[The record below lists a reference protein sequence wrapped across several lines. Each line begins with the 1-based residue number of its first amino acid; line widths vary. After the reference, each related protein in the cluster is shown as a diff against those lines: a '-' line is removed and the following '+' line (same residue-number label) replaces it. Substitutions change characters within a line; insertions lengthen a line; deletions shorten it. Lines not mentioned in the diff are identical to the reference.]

1 MLHLQSN
8 LCLPPIHELLS
19 SKAYSHG
26 MNCIKRNIV
35 DIINALFKDT
45 SSEKVKLAPL
55 HNHHNNNDDAATNV
69 ISTKERAIKGSN
81 TSSPPPQPIHP
92 SSISDTRDYNYLP
105 FSMENLALSS
115 PSISVCNSS
124 NNTYQH
130 RRSFSDTALMQT
142 NNDPLRIIYR
152 VSPSPPPSS
161 SSTSTTMT
169 PTMGLKRSPSQPQR
183 RYMCHYCDKS
193 FIRPS
198 SLRTHTYSHTGQKPF
213 ECAFE
218 GCDKRFSVLSNMRRH
233 MRRHRPSSSSSPA
246 SQE

>member
-26 MNCIKRNIV
+26 IMYFKRNMGYIT
-35 DIINALFKDT
+35 NAISKDT

-55 HNHHNNNDDAATNV
+55 HNRNNNDDVTDV
-69 ISTKERAIKGSN
+69 ISKERAI
-81 TSSPPPQPIHP
+81 TSSPPQPIHP
-92 SSISDTRDYNYLP
+92 SSISDTKDYSYLP

-115 PSISVCNSS
+115 PSISVRNSS
-124 NNTYQH
+124 NTYQHH
-130 RRSFSDTALMQT
+130 RRSFSDTALMQSS
-142 NNDPLRIIYR
+142 NDPLRIIYR
-152 VSPSPPPSS
+152 VSPPPP
-161 SSTSTTMT
+161 STTMT
-169 PTMGLKRSPSQPQR
+169 ASTGLKRSSSQPQR
-183 RYMCHYCDKS
+183 RYMCHYCEKS

>member
-1 MLHLQSN
+1 MHI
-8 LCLPPIHELLS
+8 IH
-19 SKAYSHG
+19 
-26 MNCIKRNIV
+26 
-35 DIINALFKDT
+35 ALFKDT

-55 HNHHNNNDDAATNV
+55 YNHNDDATDV
-69 ISTKERAIKGSN
+69 ISLDQAMTGSN
-81 TSSPPPQPIHP
+81 TSSYSPPQPIHP
-92 SSISDTRDYNYLP
+92 SATSDTKDYSYLP
-105 FSMENLALSS
+105 FNMENLVLSS
-115 PSISVCNSS
+115 PRISLRNGH
-124 NNTYQH
+124 NTYQH

-152 VSPSPPPSS
+152 VSPPPPPSS
-161 SSTSTTMT
+161 SSSSTI
-169 PTMGLKRSPSQPQR
+169 GLKRSPSQPQR
-183 RYMCHYCDKS
+183 RYICHYCEKS